1 MDLCPFHVNRYIYLK
16 RFDPL
21 GNHIEQMRFGLG
33 IIFYIHVMI
42 LYCLAH
48 NSQSINGICHEF
60 WIKINEIKLIIKS
73 SAVLGQGTK
82 NIGKAD
88 SG

>member
-42 LYCLAH
+42 TVSL
-48 NSQSINGICHEF
+48 QSKGCVPCFMGKKTEPD
-60 WIKINEIKLIIKS
+60 LIRS
-73 SAVLGQGTK
+73 RMHVSYMPGP
-82 NIGKAD
+82 D
-88 SG
+88 FPR